1 MGSTYR
7 RSGFTLIEL
16 LLVCAL
22 LATLSYVAWGAY
34 LGVDRRA
41 EDELARGE
49 LLRLADALRRFHDD
63 TGYWPGE
70 GPFQLNEGCKAA
82 GIAAVDPGH
91 AGPYSEPSSTGSA
104 TAEQQ
109 EAWFKSPANLSL
121 LFKAPVLCAGHRLVF
136 LQKWNA
142 DTHRGWNGP
151 YLPVGKRHWVDLLA
165 SGNLVNIPAFGAGP
179 AFAPNGANAGCTAA
193 DLNRCAFN
201 WKMRPSS
208 SASAGFARHARPFL
222 FLLYDE
228 SAGTTEPA
236 EPPESALPRAVPR
249 VVYAGADGRY
259 GGANPLDPCLA
270 SDSADGRDDVVICF

>member
-1 MGSTYR
+1 PATPASSTSRNHNNNLIALHATAPDGQSVATTNAFYNYR
-7 RSGFTLIEL
+7 HTPEPDRSRAHIYFFTDRSLYRPGQTIQFKAVAMRANPAL
-16 LLVCAL
+16 ADYKL
-22 LATLSYVAWGAY
+22 LANHNLTIAIEDPNGKEAGKLKLTTNDYGSVSGSFTIPAGRLNGTYALHTTGPENG
-34 LGVDRRA
+34 LGYIRVEEYKRPKFEVTRPA
-41 EDELARGE
+41 PPTA
-49 LLRLADALRRFHDD
+49 
-63 TGYWPGE
+63 P
-70 GPFQLNEGCKAA
+70 QLNP
-82 GIAAVDPGH
+82 PGPH
-91 AGPYSEPSSTGSA
+91 
-104 TAEQQ
+104 
-109 EAWFKSPANLSL
+109 
-121 LFKAPVLCAGHRLVF
+121 
-136 LQKWNA
+136 
-142 DTHRGWNGP
+142 
-151 YLPVGKRHWVDLLA
+151 
-165 SGNLVNIPAFGAGP
+165 
-179 AFAPNGANAGCTAA
+179 AGCTAA